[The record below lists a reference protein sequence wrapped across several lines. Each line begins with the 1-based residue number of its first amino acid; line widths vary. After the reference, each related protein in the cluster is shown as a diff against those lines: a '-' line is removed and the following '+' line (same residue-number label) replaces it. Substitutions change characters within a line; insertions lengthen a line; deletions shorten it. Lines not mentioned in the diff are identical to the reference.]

1 MKVSK
6 LENCTVTEHKSN
18 SLFDILI
25 ANKKKKSLITE
36 LNKVALCELDSPENP
51 FLPRSL
57 LSCMAAAAT
66 NIMQIMAAVAITGH
80 PFHL

>member
-1 MKVSK
+1 MKASK

-36 LNKVALCELDSPENP
+36 LNKVDSCESDSPENS
-51 FLPRSL
+51 FLPCPL
-57 LSCMAAAAT
+57 FSCLAAAAS
-66 NIMQIMAAVAITGH
+66 NIMQTMAAVAIAGH
-80 PFHL
+80 PFSL